1 MATLP
6 KPEPSKVKKGFIGCV
21 SLFVIFFIIM
31 TLSPFT
37 MVPAGHRGVVVRL
50 GDVKDTILP
59 EGFHLINPIDDVVHM
74 SVQTQRY
81 EATSSAASKDLQSVS
96 TTIVV
101 NGYLDPTMVN
111 KLYQEIGTDYEN
123 KVVDPAIQESVKAA
137 TAQFTAEELIT
148 KREEV
153 GSIIFQSLSDR
164 LTDDYIVVESVSIVD
179 FEFSAAFNEAVEAKV
194 TAEQN
199 ALAAE
204 NKLKQVEFEAQQRI
218 AEAQGEA
225 EAIRIQAEAIT
236 SQGGAEYVN
245 LQWIAKWNGV
255 LPSTMLNDSASVL
268 LNLGQ

>member
-1 MATLP
+1 MSTTL
-6 KPEPSKVKKGFIGCV
+6 KPEASKFKKSFIGCIG
-21 SLFVIFFIIM
+21 LIVIFFAIM
-31 TLSPFT
+31 SLSPFT
-37 MVPAGHRGVVVRL
+37 IIQAGHRGVVVRL
-50 GDVKDTILP
+50 GDVSDTILP
-59 EGFHLINPIDDVVHM
+59 EGFHIINPIDEVVQM
-74 SVQTQRY
+74 SVQTERY
-81 EATSSAASKDLQSVS
+81 EATSSAASKDLQSVT
-96 TTIVV
+96 TTIVL
-101 NGYLDPTMVN
+101 NGHLDAAAVN
-111 KLYQEIGTDYEN
+111 KLYQEIGTDYES

-153 GSIIFQSLSDR
+153 GQIIFQSITDR
-164 LTDDYIVVESVSIVD
+164 LTDDYIIVESVSIVD
-179 FEFSAAFNEAVEAKV
+179 FQFSANFNEAVEAKV

-236 SQGGAEYVN
+236 SQGGSEYVN
-245 LQWIAKWNGV
+245 LQWIKKWNGV
-255 LPSTMLNDSASVL
+255 LPTTMLGPDSSFM